1 MELQYVKGTPI
12 FTKINK
18 TYKQYEYLTQDI
30 ETEVVIIGGGVT
42 GAILG
47 YYFSEA
53 NIPAVIIEK
62 QRIAHCSTSI
72 TTSLLQYELD
82 SNAKELG
89 EYTTLDKV
97 AQCYKLGIKALDEIN
112 EFIKKYGNQCD
123 YEKKDTLLYTAK
135 TLEEKEIKEEYNFR
149 KSIGLDVKLISE
161 DNNPFSFELKAGV
174 YGNNGGA
181 QLDPYKY
188 THQLLK
194 VAVEK
199 GLKVYENTEAMKI
212 NYLNQ
217 GVEVITSYGYKVKGK
232 KVIIATGYNTQRF
245 SKRNFGVK
253 TITYNIATKPL
264 NKLDG
269 WFNKVLIR
277 DNNDPY
283 NYYRVTTDSRILAG
297 GEDID
302 FETNI
307 CNEKVAK
314 EKYTILK
321 QKIQTMFPKIEHI
334 ETEYEYCGAFISTQD
349 NLGFIGPDPKQQ
361 NLWYCLGYGANGILF
376 AILGAMM
383 LKELYQGKENH
394 DMMLFK
400 VDRFD
405 R

>member
-42 GAILG
+42 GAVLG
-47 YYFSEA
+47 YYFSET

-89 EYTTLDKV
+89 QYTTLNKV
-97 AQCYKLGIKALDEIN
+97 AQCYKLGTKALDEIN

-135 TLEEKEIKEEYNFR
+135 TLEEKEIKEEDNFR

-253 TITYNIATKPL
+253 TVTYNIATKPL

-283 NYYRVTTDSRILAG
+283 NYYRVTTDNRILAG

-307 CNEKVAK
+307 RNEKVAK
-314 EKYTILK
+314 EKYIILK
-321 QKIQTMFPKIEHI
+321 QKIQSMFPKIEHI

-383 LKELYQGKENH
+383 LKELYQRKEDH